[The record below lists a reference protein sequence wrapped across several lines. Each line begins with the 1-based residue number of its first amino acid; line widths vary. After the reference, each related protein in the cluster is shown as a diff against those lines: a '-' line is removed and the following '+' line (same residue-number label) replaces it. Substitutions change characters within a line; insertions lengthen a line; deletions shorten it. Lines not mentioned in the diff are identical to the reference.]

1 MTIIEIAERLKRD
14 KCLRKQGRSTIA
26 KRLHC
31 HVEDVDKARL
41 YIKGLYKE
49 GGPKVL
55 LFDIETAPMRAYV
68 WGRWNQNISLSE
80 TISEWFMLCWSAKWL
95 GSNKVI
101 SERLTSEE
109 AINEDDYRITL
120 SLWELI
126 NEADIVVAYNGKK
139 ADIKWMNTRFIV
151 HSIPPPSNYIVIDP
165 CETAR
170 KVFGFSSNKLDAL
183 AGYFNIEHKM
193 ETSFELWDKAVRGD
207 QNALNYMS
215 LYCGKD
221 VVILEKVYLKLRVWD
236 KKHFNYS
243 VYKNKDCCPI
253 CGGRIQEIDKKYITS
268 SNAFSLYRCT
278 ECGALSRGKKA
289 LQSSSNIK
297 VCSH

>member
-1 MTIIEIAERLKRD
+1 MTINEIATRLERD
-14 KCLRKQGRSTIA
+14 KCLRKQGRSTVA

-31 HVEDVDKARL
+31 SVEEVDKARKIL
-41 YIKGLYKE
+41 KNNNR
-49 GGPKVL
+49 PKIL
-55 LFDIETAPMRAYV
+55 IFDIETAPMRAYV
-68 WGRWNQNISLSE
+68 WGRWNQNVSLSE

-95 GSNKVI
+95 GRDDVI
-101 SERLTSEE
+101 SEKLTAEE
-109 AINEDDYRITL
+109 ALREDDYRIAM

-151 HSIPPPSNYIVIDP
+151 HSIPPPSSYIVIDP
-165 CETAR
+165 CEVAR

-193 ETSFELWDKAVRGD
+193 ETNFELWDKALRGS
-207 QNALNYMS
+207 QEALDYMS

-221 VVILEKVYLKLRVWD
+221 VEILEKVYLKLRPWD

-243 VYKNKDCCPI
+243 SFINEDCCPI
-253 CGGRIQEIDKKYITS
+253 CGGTIEKIEKKYITS
-268 SNAFSLYRCT
+268 SSIFSLYRCKS
-278 ECGALSRGKKA
+278 CGAISRGNKGSKSN
-289 LQSSSNIK
+289 SSIK
-297 VCSH
+297 ICSH